1 MKRRAF
7 LAGLVSGLTLA
18 GPALAG
24 DVIDSIVR
32 QLKKQGFRSV
42 VQERTL
48 LGRVRIVAKRKDGT
62 REIIVNPRTGEIL
75 RDLWTPLNGVP
86 ATGRSSTI
94 RMDAAGPEVAVTTTM
109 TMMTMTMTTMMM
121 MMMMTM
127 TAEATLAAAVAA
139 AGVAAAGVAVTT
151 TMTTTTEV

>member
-24 DVIDSIVR
+24 DVIEGIVR

-48 LGRVRIVAKRKDGT
+48 LGRVRILAKRKDGS

-75 RDLWTPLNGVP
+75 RDLWTPLTDASVDAPVLKEVDDNDGK
-86 ATGRSSTI
+86 GSGGDDEDEDDDEEDEEEDEDESEESGSNSGSGSSSGNSGSGSS
-94 RMDAAGPEVAVTTTM
+94 DGSSDDDGDEKD
-109 TMMTMTMTTMMM
+109 
-121 MMMMTM
+121 
-127 TAEATLAAAVAA
+127 
-139 AGVAAAGVAVTT
+139 
-151 TMTTTTEV
+151 